1 MAADIMKAEIL
12 LALAFAIC
20 WYFLIKLVLA

>member
-1 MAADIMKAEIL
+1 MKAEIL
-12 LALAFAIC
+12 LAFAFAIC